1 MIMFLL
7 SAFAFAQ
14 APEKIETSPFY
25 TKETFVDFL
34 DMEVTGEIVKPQMTF
49 ITDHKPLYGDSL
61 LQLRVSFVQE
71 IHTSINEIK

>member
-14 APEKIETSPFY
+14 TAEKTDLSPSY
-25 TKETFVDFL
+25 AKETFVDFL
-34 DMEVTGEIVKPQMTF
+34 EMEVNGDIVKPEMTF

-71 IHTSINEIK
+71 IHTSVTEIN

>member
-14 APEKIETSPFY
+14 NAENIEPSPSY
-25 TKETFVDFL
+25 AKETFVDFL
-34 DMEVTGEIVKPQMTF
+34 EMEVHGDIVKPEMTF

-61 LQLRVSFVQE
+61 LQLRISFVQE
-71 IHTSINEIK
+71 MYTSVTEIN